1 MFKLQEGVY
10 LSPTAA
16 GAYYLAANQKKDASR
31 QFLMSLMTGD
41 ESPLLN
47 EAALARWSHAQP
59 DEDIS
64 ELIYRLQELGL
75 IQGENTPHHPPA
87 GSLEDVL
94 PPLLVQLSSNE
105 KALLSDAQGLYL
117 ATAGFPHEAA
127 EELSALSAD
136 LADLHTRHKG
146 LLEGN
151 LGFSTS
157 NWGLI
162 DASGNSQLGLWPLYI
177 GEYRFVLV
185 IAGMPQLN
193 QAQFTDLVW
202 LLSRRYGTNSSTLEK
217 F

>member
-1 MFKLQEGVY
+1 MYKLQEGIY
-10 LSPTAA
+10 LSPTPA
-16 GAYYLAANQKKDASR
+16 GAYYVAASPKHDASR
-31 QFLMSLMTGD
+31 QFMMSLMAED
-41 ESPLLN
+41 ESPLLD
-47 EAALARWSHAQP
+47 EAALARWTNAQP
-59 DEDIS
+59 DEDMS

-75 IQGENTPHHPPA
+75 IQGENTPHRPPT
-87 GSLEDVL
+87 GSLEEIL
-94 PPLLVQLSSNE
+94 PPLLVQFSSNE

-117 ATAGFPHEAA
+117 ATTGFPHEAA

-136 LADLHTRHKG
+136 LADLHARHQG

-157 NWGLI
+157 NWGLM

-177 GEYRFVLV
+177 GDYRFVLV

-202 LLSRRYGTNSSTLEK
+202 LLSRRYGGN
-217 F
+217 

>member
-1 MFKLQEGVY
+1 MYKLQEDIY
-10 LSPTAA
+10 LSLTPA
-16 GAYYLAANQKKDASR
+16 GAYFAAASPQKNASR
-31 QFLMSLMTGD
+31 QFMVSLMAED
-41 ESPLLN
+41 QSPLINAETMARL
-47 EAALARWSHAQP
+47 ALSQP

-64 ELIYRLQELGL
+64 ELLYRLQELGYL
-75 IQGENTPHHPPA
+75 QAKPTPDIPPS

-94 PPLLVQLSSNE
+94 PPLLVQFSSIG

-136 LADLHTRHKG
+136 LADLHARHKG

-177 GEYRFVLV
+177 GEYRFALV

-193 QAQFTDLVW
+193 QPQFADLVW
-202 LLSRRYGTNSSTLEK
+202 MLTRRYGKNQ
-217 F
+217 